1 MEKIKTGVDFIDTL
15 TKGVNK
21 SDVNILG
28 STFGQGKTI
37 TMINIS
43 KSIIENGKNVLYI
56 TFDDR
61 FKTLQIKLCKLI
73 SESENID
80 KDKIYDYIDK
90 HQKNKLILR
99 KVDSN
104 HNHNDNDNDKL
115 IELINSKDD
124 FDFIVIDGYY
134 KGKFEDFKFINESV
148 KPILFFTT
156 MLDSDSLNN
165 QTEINYD
172 GLNVFNLK
180 LIDRVD
186 SVKIFDMYFNGKIA
200 NKLTIDFNTFK
211 FKYGKN

>member
-104 HNHNDNDNDKL
+104 HNHNDNDKL

>member
-1 MEKIKTGVDFIDTL
+1 MGKIKTGIDFIDTL

-21 SDVNILG
+21 SEVNVLG
-28 STFGQGKTI
+28 STFGQGKTT

-61 FKTLQIKLCKLI
+61 IKTLQIKLCKLI

-80 KDKIYDYIDK
+80 KDKIYAYIDK
-90 HQKNKLILR
+90 HQKNKLMIR
-99 KVDSN
+99 KIGSN
-104 HNHNDNDNDKL
+104 HNENDKL

-134 KGKFEDFKFINESV
+134 KGKFEDFKFINDSV

-165 QTEINYD
+165 QNEINYY

-180 LIDRVD
+180 LIDSVD
-186 SVKIFDMYFNGKIA
+186 SVKIFDMYFNGNIA
-200 NKLTIDFNTFK
+200 NELTIDFNTFK
-211 FKYGKN
+211 FKDGIRRKIN